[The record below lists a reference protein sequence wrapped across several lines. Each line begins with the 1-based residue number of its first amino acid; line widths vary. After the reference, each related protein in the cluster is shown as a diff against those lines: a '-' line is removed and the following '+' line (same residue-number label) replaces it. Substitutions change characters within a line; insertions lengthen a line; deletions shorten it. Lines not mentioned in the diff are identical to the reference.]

1 MGLDCAQLGKIVQ
14 SFSLVRECDKIRNGM
29 LRISTPF
36 QYPDGS
42 QVDVFLGS
50 EEPLFPDKLVLTDLG
65 QTTAYL
71 LDLQV
76 KPWATAKRKQ
86 IISDICSRLDVELR
100 GGALTVSLVNAPT
113 EIPQAIVRLA
123 QACIRIPDVA
133 FTQRFRTAS
142 VLNEEFEE
150 FLAQMEL
157 DYDGPVRLAGAF
169 ENEVE
174 VEFQVRGR
182 HVVSLIQTLS
192 TANSNAAH
200 GLSNEVFRKWY
211 DLKAYTGANQF
222 VTIYDTTN
230 DVFRADDLNRL
241 STLSTVLGFPA
252 EQQSIRMAL
261 AA

>member
-1 MGLDCAQLGKIVQ
+1 
-14 SFSLVRECDKIRNGM
+14 M

-42 QVDVFLGS
+42 QIDVFIGN

-76 KPWATAKRKQ
+76 KPWTTAKRKR
-86 IISDICSRLDVELR
+86 IINDICTNLEVELR
-100 GGALTVSLVNAPT
+100 GGALM
-113 EIPQAIVRLA
+113 IPLTTDPNDIPEAIVRLA

-133 FTQRFRTAS
+133 FTQRFRNVS

-150 FLAQMEL
+150 FLSQTEL
-157 DYDGPVRLAGAF
+157 DYEGPVTLLGPF
-169 ENEVE
+169 DNEVE
-174 VEFQVRGR
+174 VDFRVRGH
-182 HVVSLIQTLS
+182 HVVSLVQTLS

-200 GLSNEVFRKWY
+200 GLSNEVFRKLY
-211 DLKAYTGANQF
+211 DLKTYSVDHQLL
-222 VTIYDTTN
+222 TIYDTTT
-230 DVFRADDLNRL
+230 DVFRRDDLNRL

-252 EQQSIRMAL
+252 EQDSIHTAL

>member
-1 MGLDCAQLGKIVQ
+1 MAMDCAQLGRFV
-14 SFSLVRECDKIRNGM
+14 SGFSLVRECDQIRNGM

-42 QVDVFLGS
+42 QVDVFIGN

-86 IISDICSRLDVELR
+86 IIFDICTNLDVELR
-100 GGALTVSLVNAPT
+100 GGALMIPLTNDASG
-113 EIPQAIVRLA
+113 IPQAIVRLA

-133 FTQRFRTAS
+133 FTQRFRAIS
-142 VLNEEFEE
+142 VLNDEFEE
-150 FLAQMEL
+150 FLAQTEL
-157 DYDGPVRLAGAF
+157 DYDGPVTLRGPF
-169 ENEVE
+169 DNEVE
-174 VEFQVRGR
+174 VDFRVRGR
-182 HVVSLIQTLS
+182 HLVSLVQTLS

-211 DLKAYTGANQF
+211 DLKTYSADHQLL
-222 VTIYDTTN
+222 TIYDTTN
-230 DVFRADDLNRL
+230 DVFRLDDLNRL
-241 STLSTVLGFPA
+241 GTLSTVLGFPA
-252 EQQSIRMAL
+252 EQDSIQTAL